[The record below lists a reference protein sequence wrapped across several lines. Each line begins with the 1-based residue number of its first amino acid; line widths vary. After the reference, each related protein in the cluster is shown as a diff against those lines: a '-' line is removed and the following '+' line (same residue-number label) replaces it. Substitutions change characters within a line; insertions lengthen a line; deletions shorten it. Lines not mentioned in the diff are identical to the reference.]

1 MSFIRG
7 GETISIKRR
16 TESGEFDEH
25 GLPIYTVS
33 VRTIRDCLIAF
44 GSTDEPSVVDGEPEN
59 LGLTCYLPPETV
71 IEPGDIFVIRNTEFV
86 KDGVPAEWVS
96 PFDSFPVG
104 VVAQLRRKRG

>member
-16 TESGEFDEH
+16 RETGAFDDH
-25 GLPIYTVS
+25 GLPIVEVNT
-33 VRTIRDCLIAF
+33 RTIRDACIAF
-44 GSTDEPSVVDGEPEN
+44 GATDEPATVDGNPEN
-59 LGLTCYLPPETV
+59 LGLTVYLPPESV

-96 PFDSFPVG
+96 PFDGFPVG
-104 VVAQLRRKRG
+104 VVVQLRRKRG